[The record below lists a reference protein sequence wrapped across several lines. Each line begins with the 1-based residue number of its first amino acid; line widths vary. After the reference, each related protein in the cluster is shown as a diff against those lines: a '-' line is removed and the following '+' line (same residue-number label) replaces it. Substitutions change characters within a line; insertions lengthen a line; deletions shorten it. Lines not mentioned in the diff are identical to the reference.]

1 MQTILILYH
10 SNEFSL
16 INKFFNLFIHI
27 MCMYVKTA
35 KQIYIYIYFHFNVQQ
50 TNVCNIKTT
59 IMKTNIN
66 LHSKYFYVFKIN

>member
-35 KQIYIYIYFHFNVQQ
+35 KQIYIYIYIFSF
-50 TNVCNIKTT
+50 
-59 IMKTNIN
+59 
-66 LHSKYFYVFKIN
+66 

>member
-27 MCMYVKTA
+27 MYIYVKTA
-35 KQIYIYIYFHFNVQQ
+35 KQIYINTYIYFHFNVQQ
-50 TNVCNIKTT
+50 NIYC
-59 IMKTNIN
+59 M
-66 LHSKYFYVFKIN
+66 

>member
-35 KQIYIYIYFHFNVQQ
+35 KQIYIYIFILMFNKLMYVILKQQ
-50 TNVCNIKTT
+50 
-59 IMKTNIN
+59 
-66 LHSKYFYVFKIN
+66 L

>member
-35 KQIYIYIYFHFNVQQ
+35 KQIYIYIYIFILMFNKLMYVILKQQ
-50 TNVCNIKTT
+50 
-59 IMKTNIN
+59 
-66 LHSKYFYVFKIN
+66 L